1 MSPGTAASVQAP
13 AADGGLL
20 VDVLDDL
27 TFTAPM
33 TQQNSQEL
41 TTGITSG
48 AEEGK
53 FLLKNNGVL
62 FENEVLQIGVKSE
75 YKKNLG
81 NARFLEY
88 KKKIYIFFSPW
99 YVCDIR
105 SLSNL
110 LLLGRIGVFY
120 GNKSTTLQDF
130 TTTLCISPELQE
142 CMMVDIN
149 SIPSTIEGGA
159 QKQQLVDV
167 ECKNVFFEA
176 PKLEI
181 SFK

>member
-88 KKKIYIFFSPW
+88 KKKKEKISPW

-105 SLSNL
+105 TY
-110 LLLGRIGVFY
+110 F
-120 GNKSTTLQDF
+120 
-130 TTTLCISPELQE
+130 C
-142 CMMVDIN
+142 
-149 SIPSTIEGGA
+149 
-159 QKQQLVDV
+159 
-167 ECKNVFFEA
+167 
-176 PKLEI
+176 
-181 SFK
+181 